1 MTASANNTIQLLT
14 WDTDGAIYDPVRNGY
29 FPTSATIYD
38 SDGGSYSI
46 PFDHNINPNTG
57 NNVFAGG
64 PFMVGTTTQGWYLQ
78 ATDIYYPPGGVEAV
92 DAVLCSQYLGG
103 FAYPVTDIDVWNS
116 VLVGTY
122 GNYIVTAGNDP
133 HSGSVSL
140 TYYDIFGKLA
150 PITRPVFYY
159 DAATVSAEVSDI
171 TSSGGIPS
179 VVITI
184 ISGAGERPYPIG
196 AVELCPLVAP
206 EEVRAVSTYT
216 RLNFSADSDYPDD
229 PDFVPYFILAF
240 YGTYYYA
247 NVFGV
252 GLYRAKALGALWE
265 KLPDGASPLDAWVSP
280 GVVLGG
286 SSSYQLRYAAGDVA
300 LWEEQPSSGTTSYLV
315 SADALG
321 NTRYRTSFAAYTH
334 LQVYATNT
342 PLFWGGNS
350 VLLER

>member
-1 MTASANNTIQLLT
+1 MAASANNTIRLLT
-14 WDTDGAIYDPVRNGY
+14 WDTHTAIYDPASSRA
-29 FPTSATIYD
+29 FPTSINIYD

-46 PFDHNINPNTG
+46 PFDHNIDPNTG
-57 NNVFAGG
+57 NYVFEGS
-64 PFMVGTTTQGWYLQ
+64 PFGVGTTTQGWYLQ
-78 ATDIYYPPGGVEAV
+78 ATDIYYPPGGIDSV

-122 GNYIVTAGNDP
+122 GNYIVTAGNNP

-159 DAATVSAEVSDI
+159 DADTVSAEVSDI

-179 VVITI
+179 VVII
-184 ISGAGERPYPIG
+184 ISGGGELPHPIG

-206 EEVRAVSTYT
+206 EEVRVVSTYT
-216 RLNFSADSDYPDD
+216 RLNFSADSADSL
-229 PDFVPYFILAF
+229 YFILSF
-240 YGTYYYA
+240 DGTYYYA
-247 NVFGV
+247 NVFGG
-252 GLYRAKALGALWE
+252 GLYRAKALGTPWE
-265 KLPDGASPLDAWVSP
+265 KLPDGVSPLDAWVIP
-280 GVVLGG
+280 DDTTIDGLV
-286 SSSYQLRYAAGDVA
+286 SYNLLYAAGDVA
-300 LWEEQPSSGTTSYLV
+300 LWEEIPGAGGTSYLV
-315 SADALG
+315 SADAAG
-321 NTRYRTSFAAYTH
+321 NTRYVTSFAAYTY
-334 LQVYATNT
+334 LQAYATNT